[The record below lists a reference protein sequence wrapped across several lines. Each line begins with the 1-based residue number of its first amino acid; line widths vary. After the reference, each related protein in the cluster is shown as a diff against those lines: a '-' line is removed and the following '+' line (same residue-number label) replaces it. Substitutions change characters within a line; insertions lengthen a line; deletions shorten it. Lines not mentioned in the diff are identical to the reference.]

1 MSFGR
6 FLARSCRAA
15 ALAALLLAPGGA
27 GAAQPGESNHDGYYY
42 PKLTSSEIFRA
53 RAQPMKKATREA
65 RVGFVT
71 GITQSQLARPYA
83 PNYVL
88 FAKGDEAQKL
98 ILISLGE
105 SGFRNLYQ
113 ARALLAQMT
122 AVARGSPLLRDLAVE
137 DIFTFLDLARMLGFE
152 QITLSDGAHFAH
164 QVTLK

>member
-6 FLARSCRAA
+6 FLARSLVAV
-15 ALAALLLAPGGA
+15 ALAASLLSPDRTW
-27 GAAQPGESNHDGYYY
+27 AAQPGESNHAGYYY

-53 RAQPMKKATREA
+53 RAQPMKKASRES
-65 RVGFVT
+65 RIGFVT

-83 PNYVL
+83 PNFVL

-98 ILISLGE
+98 ILISLGD

-137 DIFTFLDLARMLGFE
+137 DLFTFLDLARMLGFE
-152 QITLSDGAHFAH
+152 QITVSDGVHFAH